1 MRIRSR
7 RCTKLLPL
15 LRDASVARPGIDFDF
30 TAETLN
36 PKARWPPGLP
46 PEIAT
51 VDTVP
56 PLLWLHGDGIA
67 TFDVVAAI
75 VMVLTEV

>member
-1 MRIRSR
+1 
-7 RCTKLLPL
+7 LPL